1 MLRDVQIV
9 EQSATNAKRRVWIG
23 VGAVYGVAAF
33 APALDGG
40 RAPADAAWSVVPFCA
55 AFALAFVP
63 WGRWADAHGAGVAMR
78 AAAVLLA
85 AAGAVLLMPLGDA
98 GWVAGR
104 ALEGAAAAGFP
115 PAAQAALAALGG
127 SRGAGRA
134 IGGMSIAVALGT
146 LLVPLAVG
154 IAEGTW
160 GTAPVLVAGALGLP
174 LLALVAVR
182 PLARA
187 GRAGAPAHGAR
198 RTDVAPAGA
207 ARLEPTAG
215 LLAAWACAFLVL
227 LAYWTIVTRAAP
239 LLGPGGAGL
248 GEDAARAV
256 PLVGGLAGIVL
267 TGVVAGAA
275 DRHGPRLP
283 MVVVLTGGTT
293 ALGVAALAGTA
304 AAAAAGVAAFVTAY
318 WCYLTLVGLQVVRS
332 APSAAHGRALGGL
345 YAGMWT
351 GAAVGG
357 GLVTLVSSWTSVLGI
372 CAVAWLLAAAI
383 ARRWFLDA
391 ARSPARARG
400 GVPPRSAALSG
411 LDAGTR

>member
-1 MLRDVQIV
+1 MQIV
-9 EQSATNAKRRVWIG
+9 EQSGAAKRRVWIG

-33 APALDGG
+33 APALDGP
-40 RAPADAAWSVVPFCA
+40 RAPGDPAWSVVPFCA

-63 WGRWADAHGAGVAMR
+63 WGRWADAHGAAVAMR

-85 AAGAVLLMPLGDA
+85 AAGVVLLLPLGDT
-98 GWVAGR
+98 GWIAGR
-104 ALEGAAAAGFP
+104 TLEGAAAAGFP

-146 LLVPLAVG
+146 LLVPLAAG
-154 IAEGTW
+154 IAEVTW
-160 GTAPVLVAGALGLP
+160 GTGPVLVAGALGLP
-174 LLALVAVR
+174 LAAFVAVR
-182 PLARA
+182 PLARGGHA
-187 GRAGAPAHGAR
+187 ADATRGGRQG
-198 RTDVAPAGA
+198 DVAS
-207 ARLEPTAG
+207 ARATPLALTSG

-227 LAYWTIVTRAAP
+227 LAYWTIVTRAAQ

-256 PLVGGLAGIVL
+256 PLAGGLAGIVL
-267 TGVVAGAA
+267 TGIVAAAA
-275 DRHGPRLP
+275 DRHGPRPP
-283 MVVVLTGGTT
+283 MVVVLTGGAA
-293 ALGVAALAGTA
+293 ALGLAALAGTA
-304 AAAAAGVAAFVTAY
+304 AAAAVGVAAFATAY

-332 APSAAHGRALGGL
+332 APPGAHGRALGGL

-357 GLVTLVSSWTSVLGI
+357 GSLTLATSWTSVLGI

-383 ARRWFLDA
+383 AGRWFLDTTRET
-391 ARSPARARG
+391 ARVRG
-400 GVPPRSAALSG
+400 AVPPRAAALSA
-411 LDAGTR
+411 LDAGIR